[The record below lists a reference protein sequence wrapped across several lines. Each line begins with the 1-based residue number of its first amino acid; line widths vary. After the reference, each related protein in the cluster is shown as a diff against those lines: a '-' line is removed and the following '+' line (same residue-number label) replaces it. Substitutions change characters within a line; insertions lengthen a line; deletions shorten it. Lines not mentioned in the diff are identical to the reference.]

1 MNVKVALSFLLAAG
15 VLGLVGCA
23 SSTPTPTP
31 TPAPAAKTTAAPG
44 MLNSKCPYSM
54 HAVDGKTTADFN
66 GQKVGFCCGD
76 CKAKFEKSDAKSQAD
91 LVAKVKN

>member
-1 MNVKVALSFLLAAG
+1 MKVKSALSFLLAAG

-23 SSTPTPTP
+23 SSAPT
-31 TPAPAAKTTAAPG
+31 ANAAAPG
-44 MLNSKCPYSM
+44 MVNSKCPYSM

-76 CKAKFEKSDAKSQAD
+76 CKAKFEKSDAKTQAD
-91 LVAKVKN
+91 LVAKAKN